1 MNCKL
6 GDLAIVVNAQYR
18 CNIGNIVR
26 IVAPHDGTGD
36 IVFTDQGQVWFAE
49 CARPMK
55 WDVYGRVYRRMRG
68 PVPDNRLQPIRSSGI
83 DDDIVAMI
91 QRLLKESKGSHLH
104 REICR
109 ERELAELIAG

>member
-1 MNCKL
+1 MNCKI

-26 IVAPHDGTGD
+26 ILAPHDGTGN
-36 IVFTDQGQVWFAE
+36 INFFDQGQVWVAE

-55 WDVYGRVYRRMRG
+55 WEGCGRIYRRRRG

-83 DDDIVAMI
+83 DDEVIAAI
-91 QRLLKESKGSHLH
+91 QKLLNKSRGSHRQ
-104 REICR
+104 RETSH
-109 ERELAELIAG
+109 ERELAELITG